1 MGKPDEWGA
10 VGLLLALEG
19 QNFRESPKGEVRRIL
34 ILRTRVNKE
43 PLTVANAAWPAPES
57 VPPRETIKAGTRHR
71 SSARAV
77 TVRFGA
83 KAARLR
89 FLQ

>member
-1 MGKPDEWGA
+1 MQDLASE
-10 VGLLLALEG
+10 LL
-19 QNFRESPKGEVRRIL
+19 RIL
-34 ILRTRVNKE
+34 IPRTPVNKE
-43 PLTVANAAWPAPES
+43 PLTVANAAGPAPERA
-57 VPPRETIKAGTRHR
+57 PPRETIKAGTRPR